1 MLPRLTPMYCN
12 DGLNKK
18 RWNVERTISTESIQK
33 YTSINRNS
41 MHMRDRKD
49 IVTCYP
55 KQHVIVLGQLV
66 RVKSRLGSPSDRSS
80 TKKHH
85 DIISNRRVNVWIG
98 RSTDKRLTKSL
109 RYYFLSYPKL
119 FTLNPRS

>member
-1 MLPRLTPMYCN
+1 MMLSRLIPMYCN

-18 RWNVERTISTESIQK
+18 GWKRDRTISTKSIQK

-55 KQHVIVLGQLV
+55 K
-66 RVKSRLGSPSDRSS
+66 
-80 TKKHH
+80 
-85 DIISNRRVNVWIG
+85 
-98 RSTDKRLTKSL
+98 
-109 RYYFLSYPKL
+109 
-119 FTLNPRS
+119 